1 MIIHSITDQTRTT
14 CFWSLSWSSVI
25 NYKMTSVLTFL
36 SIWIWGW
43 WPAWGALRAL
53 SKKSCKQCEEKIFQL
68 QSMSTAIRCVDQSF
82 SVKNFCVKMQHE
94 KIVLTIQQNENP
106 AQENWVQIFIYFACS
121 MVLTPFDDT
130 YNIFFNKSSCSVPAT
145 LGTES
150 ISPSFYIGAQP
161 ALSIKQIFRN
171 NQQWQITGN
180 LALTQF

>member
-1 MIIHSITDQTRTT
+1 
-14 CFWSLSWSSVI
+14 
-25 NYKMTSVLTFL
+25 
-36 SIWIWGW
+36 
-43 WPAWGALRAL
+43 
-53 SKKSCKQCEEKIFQL
+53 
-68 QSMSTAIRCVDQSF
+68 
-82 SVKNFCVKMQHE
+82 MQHE